1 MTQYTRYQLE
11 KIANITKA
19 EEILND
25 FRELK
30 VLGQNVKLD
39 ASQVERIDTSVLQLI
54 VSLKKSLKEQEL
66 ELDIENANQVVTN
79 AACIC
84 GLNKIL
90 SIN

>member
-1 MTQYTRYQLE
+1 MTQYTSYQLS
-11 KIANITKA
+11 KVANITKA

-66 ELDIENANQVVTN
+66 ELEIENANQVVTN

-84 GLNKIL
+84 GLNKVL